1 MIKRRLIIGDYDTA
15 VNGLWTLREWE
26 LTPAEQITT
35 FLEIPGRID
44 GPLDASTALTD
55 GDPRY
60 GSRTLTAVLESSE
73 GSRIERESRIS
84 IMTNWLDGWRLNI
97 VLPDDP
103 QHYITGRVHVA
114 RLYNDPAHASVQV
127 TAICDPWKYS
137 INETVHVLT
146 LSTEA
151 QTATFVNNSRR
162 TVVPTIT
169 VSGGPAHLVFGNA
182 SWALSDGVYAL
193 PDFFLRQGESTLTY
207 SQSGLVKETGT
218 VTVTYREAVL

>member
-15 VNGLWTLREWE
+15 VHGLWTLREWE
-26 LTPAEQITT
+26 ITPAEQVTT
-35 FLEIPGRID
+35 FLDIPGRID

-103 QHYITGRVHVA
+103 EHYITGRVHVE
-114 RLYNDPAHASVQV
+114 RIYNDPAHASVQV

-137 INETVHVLT
+137 VNETVHVLT
-146 LSTEA
+146 LAQNA
-151 QTATFVNNSRR
+151 QTATFVNTGRR
-162 TVVPTIT
+162 TVVPTVTIE
-169 VSGGPAHLVFGNA
+169 GGPASLVFGTA
-182 SWALSDGVYAL
+182 AWTLSAGVYAL
-193 PDFFLRQGESTLTY
+193 PDFFLRQGEGTLTY
-207 SQSGLVKETGT
+207 SGTGT
-218 VTVTYREAVL
+218 VTVTYREAVLQ